1 MPPFIAVYST
11 LHSSVESSHT
21 HTLIL
26 AVFHA
31 VALPL
36 SLLSI
41 SLSLVGFFPI
51 ILFSGRCLQPLFML
65 RAVSRVAL
73 SLLLG
78 WHTNTPGQHYS
89 EPLPLSLRQQSHR
102 SSTTLSS
109 AELRSSS
116 SALCMV
122 RTGHTPAYT
131 HTHTH
136 TCVHLQTSHRGA
148 PVCPCVLHFFLFSS
162 FFFSFAG
169 LCVLALTCAS
179 VSFDAFIISARI
191 LILFRSCLFG
201 EILDEPHHQHSREK
215 KLQLIPSFYSSFNQ
229 F

>member
-1 MPPFIAVYST
+1 M
-11 LHSSVESSHT
+11 LC
-21 HTLIL
+21 
-26 AVFHA
+26 
-31 VALPL
+31 
-36 SLLSI
+36 
-41 SLSLVGFFPI
+41 
-51 ILFSGRCLQPLFML
+51 SGRCLQPLLVL
-65 RAVSRVAL
+65 RTVSRVAL

-89 EPLPLSLRQQSHR
+89 EPPPLSLRQQSHR

-122 RTGHTPAYT
+122 RTGHTPAY
-131 HTHTH
+131 THTH

-179 VSFDAFIISARI
+179 VSFDAFIISVRM
-191 LILFRSCLFG
+191 LIPLRSCLFG

-215 KLQLIPSFYSSFNQ
+215 KLQLIPSVLGLL
-229 F
+229 